1 MSKKTISNGVNKK
14 ELLQIKQDLEKQ
26 KKEIKERFLEFAE
39 SNPLGKDNYDV
50 KFPQFGQTEDENAD
64 EVEDYSN
71 MLPIKIGLEETLANI
86 EVALKKIEEGNYGI
100 CENCGKEIPLK
111 RLKVAPAARLCLNC
125 EKKIKE

>member
-1 MSKKTISNGVNKK
+1 MNKK

-71 MLPIKIGLEETLANI
+71 MLPIKIGLEETLADI
-86 EVALKKIEEGNYGI
+86 EAAFKKIKEGSYGI
-100 CENCGKEIPLK
+100 CENCGKEISSK
-111 RLKVAPAARLCLNC
+111 RLKVALADRLCLNC